1 MLRPRHSPPFVLVA
15 LALAGSAIA
24 QDFAVEL
31 RYDVRYGPFRVL
43 SMDLT
48 SEITGD
54 RYRAMSTLRTT
65 GVIGRLFPWR
75 SQSESRGRR
84 DGLTLRPTWHWAEG
98 TYRGEHRTIEIDY
111 GPDGGVRAR
120 VIPLPEQDGRDVVP
134 EALQQ
139 ATVDPLTAS
148 MLAAR
153 TECRGTLPVFDG
165 RRRYDLRLE
174 ERASSTVPASRG
186 AVYTGAAKRCRA
198 TVEARAG
205 FWRDDPRESE
215 KPTTLDFW
223 IASPGERVPP
233 VPVYLELS
241 GARGTLGAVLV
252 AAHAL
257 PAT

>member
-1 MLRPRHSPPFVLVA
+1 MLRPRHLAPLVLAALTVA
-15 LALAGSAIA
+15 GAAIA
-24 QDFAVEL
+24 QDFSVEL

-48 SEITGD
+48 SEVAGD
-54 RYRAMSTLRTT
+54 RYHATSTLQTE

-75 SQSESRGRR
+75 ARSESQGRR
-84 DGLTLRPTWHWAEG
+84 DGVSLHPAWHRAEG
-98 TYRGEHRTIEIDY
+98 TYRSEHRTIEIEY
-111 GPDGGVRAR
+111 QPDGGVRAR
-120 VIPLPEQDGRDVVP
+120 VTPLPEQEGRDVVP

-139 ATVDPLTAS
+139 ETVDPLTAS
-148 MLAAR
+148 MLAAGA
-153 TECRGTLPVFDG
+153 ECRGTLPVFDG

-174 ERASSTVPASRG
+174 ELPTSTVPASRG

-205 FWRDDPRESE
+205 FWRDDPRERDA
-215 KPTTLDFW
+215 PTTLDFW
-223 IASPGERVPP
+223 IASPGDRVPT

-252 AAHAL
+252 DARAL
-257 PAT
+257 PGT